1 MILYWLFRWIYYW
14 IRIILYSS
22 FSRILYNTL
31 HLYNTRLLLCSNQVG
46 LPSHSHK
53 VFVFSNRFGLSSN
66 HTFSTFCQI
75 EIPESGRA
83 KSYEKGPSRDVSV
96 RSNKD
101 LSFALYDF
109 SLRQADTSRDL
120 SIRSFN
126 LLYHQKVF
134 REQSKRTLRKTKM
147 AKVIHNNNHGRFG
160 NNEGGNQTGPSD
172 NLFGHQKNCF
182 SDVHK
187 GNRFGSPIPPD
198 QSHYP
203 FTPYYPPLPSWDQ
216 IDFEFLSSDSD
227 FNLEDEVF
235 PRNAYFRFNPDEYEF
250 IIGDKPQP
258 FEEKSSQKEL
268 LEDKSQP
275 FEEEG
280 FEEEVYEEEAYEDKP
295 YQDRIASSQRDTGL
309 TEAIQTGIG
318 KLNGITVA
326 IGVMDFQF
334 IGGSMGSVVGEKITR
349 LIEYAANR
357 SLPLIIVCASGGAR
371 MQEGSLSL
379 MQMAKISSASYD
391 YQCNKKLFYV
401 SILTSPT
408 TGGVTASFGMLGDII
423 ITEPGASIAFAGKRV
438 IEQTLN
444 ITVPEGIQEAEY
456 LFEKGLLDSI
466 VPRNSLKATLG
477 ELLQLHG
484 FFPTTSILD

>member
-1 MILYWLFRWIYYW
+1 M
-14 IRIILYSS
+14 
-22 FSRILYNTL
+22 
-31 HLYNTRLLLCSNQVG
+31 G
-46 LPSHSHK
+46 LPSHKLVVS
-53 VFVFSNRFGLSSN
+53 SNRFGLSSN
-66 HTFSTFCQI
+66 HTFSTFRRI

-83 KSYEKGPSRDVSV
+83 KSDEKGPSRDVSAH
-96 RSNKD
+96 SNKD
-101 LSFALYDF
+101 LSFALCDL
-109 SLRQADTSRDL
+109 SLRQ
-120 SIRSFN
+120 
-126 LLYHQKVF
+126 
-134 REQSKRTLRKTKM
+134 
-147 AKVIHNNNHGRFG
+147 
-160 NNEGGNQTGPSD
+160 NEGGNQKGPSD
-172 NLFGHQKNCF
+172 NTFGHQKISF
-182 SDVHK
+182 SDVPFENK
-187 GNRFGSPIPPD
+187 GNQLESPIPPD
-198 QSHYP
+198 QSHSP
-203 FTPYYPPLPSWDQ
+203 FAPYYPPLPSWDQ
-216 IDFEFLSSDSD
+216 IDWEFLSSDSD
-227 FNLEDEVF
+227 LNFLNLEDEVF
-235 PRNAYFRFNPDEYEF
+235 TRNAYFMFNPDEYEF
-250 IIGDKPQP
+250 LIGDKPQP
-258 FEEKSSQKEL
+258 FEEKPAQKEL

-280 FEEEVYEEEAYEDKP
+280 FEEEAYEEEASEDEEEASEEEAYEDEEEAYEDKP
-295 YQDRIASSQRDTGL
+295 YQDRISSSQIETGI

-318 KLNGITVA
+318 QLNGITVA
-326 IGVMDFQF
+326 IGVMDFEF

-349 LIEYAANR
+349 LIEYAANQ
-357 SLPLIIVCASGGAR
+357 SLPLILVCASGGAR

-466 VPRNSLKATLG
+466 VPRNDLKTTLG
-477 ELLQLHG
+477 ELLQFHG